1 MSTKLTGTTPPAVID
16 PEATSTP
23 REAPVDWERAFVLLT
38 ALSCTGFV
46 QSELVGKW
54 AQIIHDEVDP
64 RAAKVLVSVFNRT
77 RSKWMQDFM
86 G

>member
-1 MSTKLTGTTPPAVID
+1 MTTKLTGTTPTDLIEGPTA
-16 PEATSTP
+16 TP